1 MRWLKIK
8 FYMLHAFLVVKYLHL
23 LDYLSEHDILVKK
36 HQYHNVY
43 QYPVGSPQKYKSFE
57 LLRYRGSIQYVIH
70 RLIEINELWYYPK
83 WKKCEAQNAIK
94 LLDNS
99 RTETFEIRMMAFID
113 EFLLHPP
120 MFEPSIWVGKNRNL
134 QICVNTH
141 LYSPVF
147 YTGDSPIAIE
157 RMPVEKYTV
166 SLDNCRPS
174 LTMKFDCVDFKKDKD
189 RFLKNMCDRL
199 IEYLDNTPDK
209 YQKEIS
215 GIEEPMSFREGFDL
229 VPDLVCSVCG
239 APILSVKGNR
249 RCIKRYTPEYH
260 RLPKEE
266 HFRRL
271 LHTEWLRQCEKYRE
285 DLNRVQHEVGFDL

>member
-1 MRWLKIK
+1 MRWLKTK
-8 FYMLHAFLVVKYLHL
+8 FRMLHAFLAVKYIHL

-43 QYPVGSPQKYKSFE
+43 QYPVGNPQKYKSFE

-70 RLIEINELWYYPK
+70 RIIEENELWYYPK
-83 WKKCEAQNAIK
+83 WKNREAKNAIK
-94 LLDNS
+94 MLDNS
-99 RTETFEIRMMAFID
+99 RIETFEIHMVAFID

-134 QICVNTH
+134 KICVNTH

-147 YTGDSPIAIE
+147 YTGDNPTPIE
-157 RMPVEKYTV
+157 RLPVKEYTV
-166 SLDNCRPS
+166 SIDKCRPS
-174 LTMKFDCVDFKKDKD
+174 LNMRFDDVGFNTDKD
-189 RFLKNMCDRL
+189 HFLKGMCDKL
-199 IEYLDNTPDK
+199 LDYLDNTPDK

-229 VPDLVCSVCG
+229 VPDIVCSVCG
-239 APILSVKGNR
+239 APIMSVKGNL
-249 RCIKRYTPEYH
+249 RCIKKYTPEH

>member
-1 MRWLKIK
+1 MRWLKTK
-8 FYMLHAFLVVKYLHL
+8 FRMLHAFLAVKYIHL

-99 RTETFEIRMMAFID
+99 RIETFEIRMMAFID

-147 YTGDSPIAIE
+147 YTGDSPTPIE

-189 RFLKNMCDRL
+189 RFLKGMCDRL

-215 GIEEPMSFREGFDL
+215 GIEEPMSFRKGFDL

-249 RCIKRYTPEYH
+249 RCIKKYTPEH

-271 LHTEWLRQCEKYRE
+271 IHTEWLRQCEKYRE